1 MANRRSPP
9 LKAWAAISFGM
20 GTLFIFTGVITSV
33 MFGDSAVSN
42 GLGPV
47 GGLSLLSVIGGM
59 LWVLGLILLVFK
71 VGGIREGKRSGPK
84 QVLLRGKDRYRCG
97 KCGTW
102 LEVRYVDYHERITC
116 DCGEKY
122 DMFQE
127 FDEDQGRSGR
137 KRI

>member
-20 GTLFIFTGVITSV
+20 GTLFIFTGVLTSV

-47 GGLSLLSVIGGM
+47 GGLSLLSVIGAM
-59 LWVLGLILLVFK
+59 LWVLGLILLFLK
-71 VGGIREGKRSGPK
+71 LRGSRGGKRSGPK
-84 QVLLRGKDRYRCG
+84 QIFLRGRNRYRCG

-102 LEVRYVDYHERITC
+102 LEVRYIDYHELISC

-127 FDEDQGRSGR
+127 FDDDQGGSGR

>member
-20 GTLFIFTGVITSV
+20 GSLLIFTGIITSV

-47 GGLSLLSVIGGM
+47 GGLSLLSVIGAM
-59 LWVLGLILLVFK
+59 LWVLGLILLLLK
-71 VGGIREGKRSGPK
+71 LRGPGDGKRSGPK
-84 QVLLRGKDRYRCG
+84 QVLLRGRDRYRCG

-102 LEVRYVDYHERITC
+102 LEVRYVDYHELMTC
-116 DCGEKY
+116 GCGERY

-127 FDEDQGRSGR
+127 FDEDQGGVG
-137 KRI
+137 KKMN